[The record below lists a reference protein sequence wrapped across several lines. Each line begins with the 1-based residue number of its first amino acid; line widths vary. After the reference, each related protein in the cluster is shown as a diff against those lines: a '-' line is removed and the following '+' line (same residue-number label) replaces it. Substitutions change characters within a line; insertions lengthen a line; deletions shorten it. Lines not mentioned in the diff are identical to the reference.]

1 MNLYNLHD
9 RPKSL
14 HGHDRADKEVGFVV
28 YDKYKHDE
36 KALENDERKKAM
48 AKYPTH
54 AYQYAMTTGKPFPEG
69 EDAIAKHPFYAG
81 RYARYILKGAFPKG
95 EDAIATDPDEA
106 FHYAALLDKPFIK
119 GEAKMDLQA
128 KSYLTRMSSEQY
140 VKKFPERAKHIKGY
154 SES

>member
-9 RPKSL
+9 KPESL
-14 HGHDRADKEVGFVV
+14 HGHKRADKEVGSVV

-36 KALENDERKKAM
+36 KALEDSDRKKAM
-48 AKYPTH
+48 SKYPTH

-69 EDAIAKHPFYAG
+69 EDAIAKNPSYAL
-81 RYARYILKGAFPKG
+81 RYAMYILKGPFPKG
-95 EDAIATDPDEA
+95 EDAIAKIADES
-106 FHYAALLDKPFIK
+106 YQYSQLIGKPFPK
-119 GEAKMDLQA
+119 GEANMDLNS
-128 KSYLTRMSSEQY
+128 KSYLTKFHSEQY